1 MIVINARF
9 LTQQITGVQRYAI
22 EICEH
27 LPKYIKEQEV
37 ILVAP
42 KGDLL
47 NEKKINNHRI
57 VKFGKLKGQ
66 LWEQI
71 DLLHFLKNNNN
82 PILINFGGIGPIW
95 YNNKISYIHDLAF
108 KYFPENFTYFFQKA
122 YNIFVPISAKNSDRC
137 TFEIITPRDK
147 TKRGAQLS
155 ILAHGQGKG
164 LFDAQHYL

>member
-27 LPKYIKEQEV
+27 FPNNIKEQEV
-37 ILVAP
+37 ILLAP

-47 NEKKINNHRI
+47 NENNINNLRI

-66 LWEQI
+66 LLEQI
-71 DLLHFLKNNNN
+71 DLLHFLKKNNN

-122 YNIFVPISAKNSDRC
+122 YNIFVPISAKNSLKVVTVSNYVKKD
-137 TFEIITPRDK
+137 I
-147 TKRGAQLS
+147 
-155 ILAHGQGKG
+155 
-164 LFDAQHYL
+164 

>member
-27 LPKYIKEQEV
+27 FPNHIKEQEV
-37 ILVAP
+37 ILLAP

-47 NEKKINNHRI
+47 NEYNINNLRI

-71 DLLHFLKNNNN
+71 DLLHFLKKKQQ
-82 PILINFGGIGPIW
+82 P
-95 YNNKISYIHDLAF
+95 YSYQF
-108 KYFPENFTYFFQKA
+108 WRNRSYMVQ
-122 YNIFVPISAKNSDRC
+122 
-137 TFEIITPRDK
+137 
-147 TKRGAQLS
+147 
-155 ILAHGQGKG
+155 
-164 LFDAQHYL
+164 